1 MTTTY
6 PDWVPRLTDADLTLH
21 FGAPTVARGA
31 HYANL
36 GRVNHIQAAGSLAT
50 GQVRGSN
57 FRRYQTSVNLNRG
70 VLTATCS
77 CPMRADCKH
86 AVALILSMR
95 TPALGRP
102 QTSWRAL
109 LQPLMEQQKATGGAP
124 MALVIS
130 EDGAE
135 LGMSPAR
142 RGARGNWVR
151 SGAAWA
157 DLIRESSQLNPT
169 HLDAVRAVLET
180 RDLSRGATSWLPQHL
195 AFNDL
200 NATVWAALRSAIDA
214 GVALVPGSSA
224 SGRAVAEP
232 TLSPTPFEPTLLV
245 NRVDGGLRLSP
256 AVIDG
261 DDTVE
266 VTGRTLLGR
275 PAHGVTITRGDTLV
289 LGPLSRPLDQDEQRI
304 FTHGAVTVPESD
316 EAVFSA
322 GFLPQLRRRLNV
334 QVADGVDLPEAQP
347 PKLLL
352 HVEFSP
358 QQAALTWGFRYRVGR
373 TVVDVPLQA
382 RTSEPHPRDYGAEA
396 ALLPLAASP
405 WLKPLDHRR
414 PEVTTLTGRHLIG
427 FVSETLPGLQ
437 AHPDVEVEV
446 AGEQPEYQEAEEAPA
461 IALSVS
467 DSEHGDWFDLGV
479 DVTIDGEPVPLAE
492 LLAALTAGDDHL
504 VLDSGVW
511 FPLDVPELNQLR
523 ELLDEARL
531 LVDHEGDSIRLR
543 PEHAG
548 LWDELVALG
557 VVAEQSAAWQQ
568 AVDGLLD
575 PSSLPEVALPEGLDA
590 DLRAY
595 QDTGFR
601 WLTFLWQT
609 RLGGILADEMGL
621 GKTLQSL
628 AFLQAAK
635 ERGELAAPA
644 LVVAPTSV
652 IGTWAAEAER
662 FTPGLKVVAITGTHA
677 RRGTELADE
686 VDGADLVV
694 TSYTLLRLEEDA
706 YRRLDWSAV
715 LLDEAQFVK
724 NHASKAY
731 KAVRRLRARMKVAL
745 TGTPLENNLMDLW
758 SLLSITAPG
767 LFPDPKSFTTAYRK
781 PIESGNREALARL
794 HRRTRPLILRRT
806 KAAVAAELPDKQ
818 EQVVP
823 VQLEPAHRRLY
834 DRHLARERQ
843 KILGL
848 VGDLQRN
855 RITILRSLTMLRQ
868 LSLSPVLVDQE
879 YPAGSAKID
888 ALLDLLDEALAEGHR
903 ALVFSQFTG
912 FLGLVRNRLD
922 EEKISYEYLDGATR
936 NRAERISSFRE
947 GDASLFLISLKAGGF
962 GLTLTEADYV
972 FILDPWWNPAA
983 ESQAIDRT
991 HRIGQDKPVNVY
1003 RLVAADT
1010 IEEKVVALQER
1021 KRALFDDVV
1030 GAGSDTAAPMTASD
1044 IMGLLTP

>member
-21 FGAPTVARGA
+21 FGAPTVARGT

-36 GRVNHIQAAGSLAT
+36 GRVNAIQSAGTLAT

-57 FRRYQTSVNLNRG
+57 FRQYQTSVNLRQG

-77 CPMRADCKH
+77 CPMRQDCKH

-95 TPALGRP
+95 KPATGRP
-102 QTSWRAL
+102 ETSWRAL
-109 LQPLMEQQKATGGAP
+109 LQPLMEQPQVRGGAP
-124 MALVIS
+124 MALVVT

-135 LGMSPAR
+135 LGLIPAR
-142 RGARGNWVR
+142 LGARNNWVR
-151 SGAAWA
+151 SGVSWA
-157 DLIRESSQLNPT
+157 DLVREPSQINPL
-169 HLDAVRAVLET
+169 HLAAVRGILET
-180 RDLSRGATSWLPQHL
+180 RDLSRGTTSWLPQHL
-195 AFNDL
+195 AFADL
-200 NATVWAALRSAIDA
+200 SATVWAALRSAVDA
-214 GVALVPGSSA
+214 GVELVPGTSA
-224 SGRAVAEP
+224 SGRTIAQPVLAAQA
-232 TLSPTPFEPTLLV
+232 FEPTLLV
-245 NRVDGGLRLSP
+245 NRADGGLQLSPAIVDGG
-256 AVIDG
+256 AA
-261 DDTVE
+261 VE
-266 VTGRTLLGR
+266 VTGRGLLGR
-275 PAHGVTITRGDTLV
+275 PAHGVSIAREDQLT
-289 LGPLSRPLDQDEQRI
+289 LGPLSRQLDPSEQRI
-304 FTHGAVTVPESD
+304 FAHGPVTVPESD

-322 GFLPQLRRRLNV
+322 GFLPQLRRRLKV
-334 QVADGVDLPEAQP
+334 KVADGVDLPEAKP

-352 HVEFSP
+352 RVEFAG
-358 QQAALTWGFRYRVGR
+358 QQASLAWGFRYRVGR

-396 ALLPLAASP
+396 DLLPLAGSP
-405 WLKPLDHRR
+405 WLAPLNHSR
-414 PEVTTLTGRHLIG
+414 PELTLLTGRPLIG
-427 FVSETLPGLQ
+427 FVSETLPQLQ
-437 AHPDVEVEV
+437 AHEDVEVEV
-446 AGEQPEYQEAEEAPA
+446 TGEQPHFQEADEAPS

-467 DSEHGDWFDLGV
+467 ESEQDDWFDLGV
-479 DVTIDGEPVPLAE
+479 TVTVDGDSVPLAD
-492 LLAALTAGDDHL
+492 LLAALTAGQDHL

-511 FPLDVPELNQLR
+511 FSLDVPELAELRQLL
-523 ELLDEARL
+523 EEARL
-531 LVDHEGDSIRLR
+531 LIDKEGEGIRLR

-548 LWDELVALG
+548 LWDELVQLG
-557 VVAEQSAAWQQ
+557 VVAEQSNAWRQ
-568 AVDGLLD
+568 AVGGLLD
-575 PSSLPEVALPEGLDA
+575 PESLPAVAAPEGLDA
-590 DLRAY
+590 ELRAY

-628 AFLQAAK
+628 AFLQATK
-635 ERGELAAPA
+635 ERGELTSPA

-662 FTPGLKVVAITGTHA
+662 FAPDLKVVSITGTHT
-677 RRGTELADE
+677 RRGTHLADE

-694 TSYTLLRLEEDA
+694 TSYTLLRLEEEA
-706 YRRLDWSAV
+706 YRQLEFSAV

-724 NHASKAY
+724 NHSSKAY

-767 LFPDPKSFTTAYRK
+767 LFVDPKTFTTAYRK
-781 PIESGNREALARL
+781 PIESGNKEALARL
-794 HRRTRPLILRRT
+794 HRRIRPLILRRT

-834 DRHLARERQ
+834 DKHLAHERQ

-848 VGDLQRN
+848 VGDLQHN
-855 RITILRSLTMLRQ
+855 RITILRSLTKLRQ
-868 LSLSPVLVDQE
+868 LSLSPVLIDKD
-879 YPAGSAKID
+879 YPAASAKID
-888 ALLDLLDEALAEGHR
+888 ALLDLLDEALSEGHR

-912 FLGLVRNRLD
+912 FLGLVRQRLD
-922 EEKISYEYLDGATR
+922 EADISYEYLDGATR
-936 NRAERISSFRE
+936 DRAERISSFRNGE
-947 GDASLFLISLKAGGF
+947 ASLFLISLKAGGF

-1010 IEEKVVALQER
+1010 IEEKVVDLQER

-1030 GAGSDTAAPMTASD
+1030 GTGSDTGAPMTAAD
-1044 IMGLLTP
+1044 IMGLLA